1 MRIPARYQAMAEDE
15 LLAMIPASEYKRI
28 KEQDPNPLFKAYVIG
43 HEGIGTGKLIGA
55 GTIVSRWFRSAIE
68 ALYRKIQAGIK
79 LFHDHG
85 ETNEHERRI
94 PIGEVVGKALRTIKE
109 KLSTIIV
116 AYIKPD
122 FRGIPLDVASIEAD
136 IIFKKD
142 EKIGTY
148 TSDVERVTG
157 IALGNSAINRPG
169 FPGAT
174 LLAQVQAF
182 AKKTNHTQHREGEE
196 MEPLTVEEIRE
207 FLKTAKDVEPSDLF
221 TTEALTKDPV
231 FVGQVDLE
239 RRRAV
244 RGVLNDHRKRDLD
257 RELDDE
263 SSEVTKKLEKE
274 NKELKDSLAKKDSE
288 IALGKIPS
296 LFKKEAETRKLT
308 DQQKKFIEPRL
319 DRFKPTAAD
328 KTEAEF
334 KSHLDRE
341 LDEFKTTAELFGIK
355 IEAPAVKAEGDGKD
369 KTGAAAPGP
378 EAGTIE
384 DKYLDPAQ
392 NPMIPKI

>member
-43 HEGIGTGKLIGA
+43 HEGTSSGILIGA
-55 GTIVSRWFRSAIE
+55 GTVVSRWFRSAIE

-85 ETNEHERRI
+85 DTNEHDGRI

-136 IIFKKD
+136 IVFKKD

-182 AKKTNHTQHREGEE
+182 AKKTNHAQHREGDR

-207 FLKTAKDVEPSDLF
+207 FLKTAKDVEPSDIF

-231 FVGQVDLE
+231 FAGQVDLE
-239 RRRAV
+239 RRAAV
-244 RGVLNDHRKRDLD
+244 RGVLKDHRKRD
-257 RELDDE
+257 DE
-263 SSEVTKKLEKE
+263 EWSEAKKKLEKE
-274 NKELKDSLAKKDSE
+274 LIEVKESLAKKDSE
-288 IALGKIPS
+288 IALGKIPT

-328 KTEAEF
+328 KTETEF
-334 KSHLDRE
+334 KVHLDKE

-369 KTGAAAPGP
+369 KTGAAAPGS
-378 EAGTIE
+378 GTGAIE
-384 DKYLDPAQ
+384 DKYLDPEQ
-392 NPMIPKI
+392 NPMIPKV